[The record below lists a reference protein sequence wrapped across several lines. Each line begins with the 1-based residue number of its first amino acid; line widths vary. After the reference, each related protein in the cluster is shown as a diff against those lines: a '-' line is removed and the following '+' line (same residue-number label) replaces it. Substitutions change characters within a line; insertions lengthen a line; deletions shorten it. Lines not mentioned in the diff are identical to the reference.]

1 MDNKFTDNYD
11 NNKIKVIG
19 AVGYTILDNN
29 KIKLMVIADMHD
41 ITEKCGDIFISDWI
55 KQQKNFKLLLEEV
68 PQTDIK
74 LKELWSS
81 SPHTT
86 KLRKLY
92 LDNYDKIVG
101 LDIRGEL
108 LKFSWELL
116 KDMQFPEITLDEYLK
131 YLKLFFQI
139 KHPFFLTN
147 IPEIYNKSIL
157 LTKESKKI
165 RKHFEYCKSKFDIFV
180 NELNNKNLLNQ
191 KVQDIYKTNKKVL
204 EEINLLLN
212 EIMEFYTCMQLYK
225 QCLLNNNKFIIHKG
239 LFHTSNLLVWFT
251 NLYGF
256 KILDNSGLTEFDK
269 INEFHNGCLD
279 LPKNY

>member
-1 MDNKFTDNYD
+1 MNNNLN

-19 AVGYTILDNN
+19 AVGYTILDND
-29 KIKLMVIADMHD
+29 KIKIMIIADMHD
-41 ITEKCGDIFISDWI
+41 VTEKCGDIFISDWI
-55 KQQKNFKLLLEEV
+55 KKQKNFKLLLEEV

-74 LKELWSS
+74 LKELWGS

-86 KLRKLY
+86 KLRQLY
-92 LDNYDKIVG
+92 LDNYDKIIG

-116 KDMQFPEITLDEYLK
+116 KEMKFPEITLDEYLE
-131 YLKLFFQI
+131 YIRLFFQI
-139 KHPFFLTN
+139 KHPFFLKN
-147 IPEIYNKSIL
+147 IPEIYNESIL
-157 LTKESKKI
+157 LAKESRKI
-165 RKHFEYCKSKFDIFV
+165 RKHFEHCKKKFETYID
-180 NELNNKNLLNQ
+180 ENKTLLKE

-204 EEINLLLN
+204 EQINSLLN
-212 EIMEFYTCMQLYK
+212 EIMEFYTCMELYK

-256 KILDNSGLTEFDK
+256 NIIDNSGLTEFDK
-269 INEFHNGCLD
+269 IDEKHNGCSD
-279 LPKNY
+279 LPQTY

>member
-1 MDNKFTDNYD
+1 MDNKF
-11 NNKIKVIG
+11 NNKKIKVIG
-19 AVGYTILDNN
+19 AVGYTILNN
-29 KIKLMVIADMHD
+29 NNIKIMIIADMHD
-41 ITEKCGDIFISDWI
+41 VTEKCGDIFISDWI
-55 KQQKNFKLLLEEV
+55 KQQKKFKLLLEEV

-81 SPHTT
+81 SPHTI
-86 KLRKLY
+86 KLRQLY

-116 KDMQFPEITLDEYLK
+116 KEMEFPLITLDEYLE
-131 YLKLFFQI
+131 YIKLFFQI
-139 KHPFFLTN
+139 KHPFFLKD
-147 IPEIYNKSIL
+147 IPEIYNESIL
-157 LTKESKKI
+157 LAKESEKI
-165 RKHFEYCKSKFDIFV
+165 RKHFEYCKDKFNKFVDRNKDILKV
-180 NELNNKNLLNQ
+180 N
-191 KVQDIYKTNKKVL
+191 VQDIYKSNRKVL

-212 EIMEFYTCMQLYK
+212 EIMEFYTCMQIYK

-256 KILDNSGLTEFDK
+256 KIISNNGLTDFDNVDEK
-269 INEFHNGCLD
+269 HDGCLN
-279 LPKNY
+279 LPQTY

>member
-1 MDNKFTDNYD
+1 MNNLN

-29 KIKLMVIADMHD
+29 KIKIMIIADMHD
-41 ITEKCGDIFISDWI
+41 VTEKCGDIFISEWI
-55 KQQKNFKLLLEEV
+55 KKQKNFKLLLEEV

-74 LKELWSS
+74 LKELWGS

-86 KLRKLY
+86 KLRQLY

-116 KDMQFPEITLDEYLK
+116 KEMKFPEITLDEYLE
-131 YLKLFFQI
+131 YLKLFFDI
-139 KHPFFLTN
+139 KHSFFLKN
-147 IPEIYNKSIL
+147 IPEIYNSSIL
-157 LTKESKKI
+157 LADESTKI
-165 RKHFEYCKSKFDIFV
+165 RKHFEYCKNKFKKYMDD
-180 NELNNKNLLNQ
+180 NKILLKE
-191 KVQDIYKTNKKVL
+191 KVQDLYKTNQTVL
-204 EEINLLLN
+204 EQINLLLN

-225 QCLLNNNKFIIHKG
+225 QSLLNNNKFIIHKG

-269 INEFHNGCLD
+269 IDEKHNGCLH
-279 LPKNY
+279 LPERY

>member
-1 MDNKFTDNYD
+1 MDNKF
-11 NNKIKVIG
+11 NNKFNDNKLKVIG

-29 KIKLMVIADMHD
+29 NIKIMIIADMHNV
-41 ITEKCGDIFISDWI
+41 TEKCGDMFISDWI

-74 LKELWSS
+74 LKELWGS

-86 KLRKLY
+86 KLRQLY

-116 KDMQFPEITLDEYLK
+116 KEMEFPEISLDEYLESIR
-131 YLKLFFQI
+131 LFFQI
-139 KHPFFLTN
+139 KHPFFIKN
-147 IPEIYNKSIL
+147 IPEIYNESIL
-157 LTKESKKI
+157 LSKESEKI
-165 RKHFEYCKSKFDIFV
+165 RSHFEYCKNKFDKFI
-180 NELNNKNLLNQ
+180 NNNKNLLKVN
-191 KVQDIYKTNKKVL
+191 VQDIYKTDKKVL
-204 EEINLLLN
+204 EHINLLLN

-251 NLYGF
+251 SLYGF
-256 KILDNSGLTEFDK
+256 KIISNSGLTDFDK
-269 INEFHNGCLD
+269 VDEYHTGCLD
-279 LPKNY
+279 LPKTY

>member
-1 MDNKFTDNYD
+1 MNNNLNNNLNKD
-11 NNKIKVIG
+11 KIKVIG
-19 AVGYTILDNN
+19 AVGYTILDND
-29 KIKLMVIADMHD
+29 KIKIMIIADMHD
-41 ITEKCGDIFISDWI
+41 VTEKCGDIFISDWI
-55 KQQKNFKLLLEEV
+55 KKQKNFKLLLEEV

-74 LKELWSS
+74 LKELWGS

-86 KLRKLY
+86 KLRQLY

-116 KDMQFPEITLDEYLK
+116 KEMKFPEITLDEYLE
-131 YLKLFFQI
+131 YLKLFFAI

-147 IPEIYNKSIL
+147 IPEIYNSSIL
-157 LTKESKKI
+157 LSEESTKI
-165 RKHFEYCKSKFDIFV
+165 RKHFEYCKSKFEKYMDE
-180 NELNNKNLLNQ
+180 NKLLLNNT
-191 KVQDIYKTNKKVL
+191 VQDIYKTDKQVL
-204 EEINLLLN
+204 EQINLLLN

-256 KILDNSGLTEFDK
+256 KILVNSGLTEFDK
-269 INEFHNGCLD
+269 IDDEHNGCLY
-279 LPKNY
+279 LPEKY